1 PSPARPPRHSKRCCS
16 GPDRCASSATA
27 ARATSASASS
37 KARTW
42 PRSAPTRSAPSS
54 TPATGSRPGGGG
66 LLAPLLPSKVVA
78 VGRNYAEHAREL
90 GNELPPEPVLFLKPS
105 TSVIGPGD
113 PIARPQGVGRVAFEG
128 ELAVVVGKLVRRLSP
143 GDAIQAVL
151 GFTCA
156 NDVTARDLQRADG
169 QWTRGKGFDTFCPLG
184 PWIETDLDSSD
195 LALHTL
201 VNGEVRQQA
210 RTSQLEHGVAE
221 LLAFV
226 SRVMTLLPGDVLLT
240 GTPAGVGPIEPGD
253 RVEVEVEGVGVLA
266 NEVVGAPA
274 VQLDRRRD

>member
-1 PSPARPPRHSKRCCS
+1 MRIVRYSHQGEVGFGVHEDETVAAITPHPFGAFQYTGERLPAGEVR
-16 GPDRCASSATA
+16 
-27 ARATSASASS
+27 
-37 KARTW
+37 
-42 PRSAPTRSAPSS
+42 
-54 TPATGSRPGGGG
+54 
-66 LLAPLLPSKVVA
+66 LLAPVLPSKVVA
-78 VGRNYAEHAREL
+78 
-90 GNELPPEPVLFLKPS
+90 
-105 TSVIGPGD
+105 
-113 PIARPQGVGRVAFEG
+113 GVGQVDFEG
-128 ELAVVVGKLVRRLSP
+128 ELAVIIGKLVRRL
-143 GDAIQAVL
+143 DAAEAIQAVL

-195 LALHTL
+195 LALRTL

-240 GTPAGVGPIEPGD
+240 GTPAGVGPLEPGD
-253 RVEVEVEGVGVLA
+253 RVEIEVEGIGVLA
-266 NEVVGAPA
+266 NEVVAEPP
-274 VQLDRRRD
+274 R